1 MVARSFRARVG
12 RQRITKGLNPA
23 DASYT
28 RSLRDQ
34 MKRVEDNL
42 SAVINQLEGVTA
54 EVLEDAL
61 RPTFEKALNFTPVDT
76 GELKASGFLITGGTR
91 KRILAEMGFGKGGLP
106 DYTLR
111 VHEDLNLN
119 HKAPTKAKFLQAA
132 IEEDIDEMAGR
143 LVRAYKEKVG
153 I

>member
-12 RQRITKGLNPA
+12 RQRIKKGLNPA

-28 RSLRDQ
+28 RSLREQ
-34 MKRVEDNL
+34 MKRIEENL
-42 SAVINQLEGVTA
+42 SAVINQLKDVTA

-61 RPTFEKALNFTPVDT
+61 RPTFEKALMFTPVDT
-76 GELKASGFLITGGTR
+76 GKLKASGFLITR
-91 KRILAEMGFGKGGLP
+91 DSSKRVQAEMGFGKGGVP
-106 DYTLR
+106 DYALR

-119 HKAPTKAKFLQAA
+119 HKAPTKAKFLQSA
-132 IEEDIDEMAGR
+132 IEEDIDEIPGR
-143 LVRAYKEKVG
+143 LIQAYKDKVG

>member
-34 MKRVEDNL
+34 MKRVEENL

-61 RPTFEKALNFTPVDT
+61 RPTFEKALSFTPVDT
-76 GELKASGFLITGGTR
+76 GDLKASGFLITR
-91 KRILAEMGFGKGGLP
+91 DSQKRVQAEMGFGKGGKP
-106 DYTLR
+106 DYALR

-132 IEEDIDEMAGR
+132 VEEDIDKMAGR
-143 LVRAYKEKVG
+143 LVTAYKEKTG